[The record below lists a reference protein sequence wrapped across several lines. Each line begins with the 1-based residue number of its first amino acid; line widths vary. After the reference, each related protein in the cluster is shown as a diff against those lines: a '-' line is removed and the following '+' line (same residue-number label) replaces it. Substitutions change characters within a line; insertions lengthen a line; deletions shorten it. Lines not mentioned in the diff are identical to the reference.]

1 MYIILTSVQS
11 PHGVA
16 MFTVWLSV
24 SPLRLASDNIITYQ
38 FKQITKPAFKDV
50 IQQHKTQMYHILYDR
65 TLNFDMPHDRPHEP

>member
-1 MYIILTSVQS
+1 MYIILTSAQS

-24 SPLRLASDNIITYQ
+24 SLLRLASDNIITYQ

-50 IQQHKTQMYHILYDR
+50 IQQHKTQMYHILNDR
-65 TLNFDMPHDRPHEP
+65 IVKF